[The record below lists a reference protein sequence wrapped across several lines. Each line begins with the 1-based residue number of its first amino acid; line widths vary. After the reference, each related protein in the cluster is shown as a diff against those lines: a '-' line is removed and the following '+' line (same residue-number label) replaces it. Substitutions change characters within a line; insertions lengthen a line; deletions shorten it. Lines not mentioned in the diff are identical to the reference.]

1 MGKQR
6 QSRDA
11 TPHQSQEPNSRA
23 QSKVFPSGN
32 QGGLCWL
39 HTHHSSDPVISALFT
54 LFLLV
59 TCRYLPETRIF
70 SLKTAKS
77 PDFLHVAPLLDLLSQ
92 KAMFYGLILTIG
104 GDVGVFRHKFSCCLS
119 QEGQHRCPPAASPP
133 HPADL
138 ASEMPQE
145 CPRGALGSTGG
156 SGWVHLAA
164 GQCSPMHCA
173 ARSLAGG
180 DERQQMRAVRL
191 SRCLISHSTVLQQ
204 PCSCP
209 AVPRGGQQQPA
220 LEK

>member
-1 MGKQR
+1 MPVSPRNTYFFIKDSKK
-6 QSRDA
+6 SRFS
-11 TPHQSQEPNSRA
+11 P
-23 QSKVFPSGN
+23 G
-32 QGGLCWL
+32 C
-39 HTHHSSDPVISALFT
+39 SALGFT
-54 LFLLV
+54 L
-59 TCRYLPETRIF
+59 T
-70 SLKTAKS
+70 KS
-77 PDFLHVAPLLDLLSQ
+77 HVSW
-92 KAMFYGLILTIG
+92 LILTIG

-119 QEGQHRCPPAASPP
+119 QEGQHRCPPAALPP

-173 ARSLAGG
+173 ARRLAGG